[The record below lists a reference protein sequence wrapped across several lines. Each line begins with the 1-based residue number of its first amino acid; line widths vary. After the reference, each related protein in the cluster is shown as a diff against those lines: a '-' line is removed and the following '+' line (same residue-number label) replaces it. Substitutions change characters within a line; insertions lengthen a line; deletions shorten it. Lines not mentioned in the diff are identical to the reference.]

1 MITELRI
8 KNFKCFSDTEPI
20 KIRPLTFFVGPNSSG
35 KSSVLKALLMLKQ
48 TIDSTDTT
56 NPLVANGGWI
66 EMGAYP
72 EFIFKNDSNR
82 NLEISLEF
90 DLSRIKEERE
100 RIFSH
105 QRFTRVIPAK
115 FSFNTIFRYNRDTT
129 QIEVKK
135 IEHFAEDINLN
146 EKLQY
151 DINKDR
157 YSLHLDYKEDDEVKR
172 FASTHVKPIKFYD
185 YMIFRS
191 DEKNT
196 DLVRSM
202 RRSPIFNFGNYIE
215 QEFHNLFYLGPLR
228 DFPRRIYGASGQAPR
243 DVGIRGERALEVLRI
258 SGRNKKDF
266 IRNVERQA
274 KKWLKLFNIA
284 DDIQLDQI
292 VEGMYYITFV
302 IDSAT
307 KTKVNLADIG
317 FGASQTLPIIIQSFY
332 APPQSL
338 LLIEQP
344 EIHLHPKAQSILGDL
359 FIEAA
364 NGGDRSFIIETHSE
378 HILSRVRR
386 RMAEYKVKKEDV
398 AIYYFEPS
406 IDGTIIKNVTLN
418 DQGQYMDF
426 PEGFFEE
433 ELDEAFAHLKAMK
446 EFGSDV
452 RE

>member
-1 MITELRI
+1 VITELRI
-8 KNFKCFSDTEPI
+8 KNFKCFSDTQPI
-20 KIRPLTFFVGPNSSG
+20 KIRPLTFLVGPNSSG

-48 TIDSTDTT
+48 TIESTDIT

-72 EFIFKNDSNR
+72 EFIFRNDFNK
-82 NLEISLEF
+82 NLEIAIEF
-90 DLSRIKEERE
+90 DLSNSADVVRSRYLGRE
-100 RIFSH
+100 M
-105 QRFTRVIPAK
+105 PAK
-115 FSFNTIFRYNRDTT
+115 FSFNTTFNYNRETT
-129 QIEVKK
+129 QIELKE
-135 IEHFAEDINLN
+135 IELDAEDIDLHS
-146 EKLQY
+146 KIQY
-151 DINKDR
+151 NHGKST
-157 YSLHLDYKEDDEVKR
+157 YSLSIDYNENGERKR
-172 FASTHVKPIKFYD
+172 YVYPHVKPIKFYD
-185 YMIFRS
+185 CRPIFRS
-191 DEKNT
+191 DENRE
-196 DLVRSM
+196 VMRSM
-202 RRSPIFNFGNYIE
+202 RRLPIFNFGSSIE
-215 QEFHNLFYLGPLR
+215 REFHNLFYLGPLR
-228 DFPRRIYGASGQAPR
+228 DFPRRIYGASGQAPQ

-258 SGRNKKDF
+258 SGRNAQISK
-266 IRNVERQA
+266 RNVERQA

-292 VEGMYYITFV
+292 VEAMYYIIFV

-307 KTKVNLADIG
+307 KTRVNLADIG

-364 NGGDRSFIIETHSE
+364 NGSDRSFIIETHSE

-386 RMAEYKVKKEDV
+386 RMAEHKVKCEDV

-406 IDGTIIKNVTLN
+406 IDGTIIRNVTLN
-418 DQGQYMDF
+418 DQGQYLDF

-433 ELDEAFAHLKAMK
+433 ELDESFAHLKAMR

-452 RE
+452 HE